1 MTSSCPPEST
11 QLAFDLD
18 DRPET
23 HVYVASA
30 LTALGPG
37 QRAAISH
44 RCEIIDRTI
53 IEASGAAG
61 HPWQVHLPVLWS
73 ACRPP
78 GSMMMKAT
86 RSMSMGL

>member
-1 MTSSCPPEST
+1 MTSSYPPEST

-30 LTALGPG
+30 LTALEPG
-37 QRAAISH
+37 QRAAISR

-53 IEASGAAG
+53 IEASGG
-61 HPWQVHLPVLWS
+61 S
-73 ACRPP
+73 RPP
-78 GSMMMKAT
+78 VAGSPPRLVASARAQRQT
-86 RSMSMGL
+86 HSARDL